1 MPLKAQ
7 VWGRQ
12 KDDREQRR
20 GITQRL
26 QDLEKELDLW
36 HGLKMRGGAGRDKEH
51 SWLWQWLSLSL
62 ALSHQ
67 ESAAF
72 LGLSESAVSVYVQ
85 AKMRRVGERTPA
97 YGVVWAQDKNDL
109 EDLLPLWFV
118 LFHDSPQVNAS
129 FQEKDKSQEGSALY
143 RRGLGGLFSNA
154 TPQLSFPLWGGM
166 SGHGTPLLGS
176 GNQCSY
182 LVGSSNN

>member
-1 MPLKAQ
+1 
-7 VWGRQ
+7 
-12 KDDREQRR
+12 
-20 GITQRL
+20 
-26 QDLEKELDLW
+26 
-36 HGLKMRGGAGRDKEH
+36 MRGGAGRDKEH
-51 SWLWQWLSLSL
+51 SWIWQWLSLSL

-85 AKMRRVGERTPA
+85 AKMRRVGKRTPA